1 MRLKHNN
8 TMVKFTRPQKFTKTN
23 IENVPKDKAIVY
35 KLRNAAGKNL
45 YTGIAGRGRV
55 QDRLLEHKE
64 LKREKIPG
72 ATRFQ
77 FTQRKTKEI
86 AEKIE
91 QRIIRKEE
99 PRFNIKGK

>member
-1 MRLKHNN
+1 MA
-8 TMVKFTRPQKFTKTN
+8 KFTRPQKFTKTN

-35 KLRNAAGKNL
+35 KLRNASGKNL

-72 ATRFQ
+72 GTRFQ
-77 FTQRKTKEI
+77 FVQTKNKER
-86 AEKIE
+86 AEQIE
-91 QRIIRKEE
+91 KQIIKKEQ
-99 PRFNIKGK
+99 PKFNEQNK